1 MSSLTQQLQKIKDS
15 QRALKVAP
23 TPQQPTL
30 LFDPHTASTTS
41 HDLIYTLAIISYS
54 KLLTVQ
60 PSLRTEGEIVMAEH
74 NREINRNALT
84 K

>member
-1 MSSLTQQLQKIKDS
+1 MSALSQQLQKIKDS

-23 TPQQPTL
+23 QKHQPTL

-54 KLLTVQ
+54 KLLNVQ
-60 PSLRTEGEIVMAEH
+60 PSLRLEGEIVMAD
-74 NREINRNALT
+74 
-84 K
+84 